1 MNEHNVLNKDK
12 IAEIETQAITDTA
25 TRWNVSE
32 ELVDESVQDYTEMI
46 ENFERYLNER
56 YPDENMDTQPYVA
69 MEIAKKVNRDI
80 ADKHGMDEGTYVVD
94 VNKIGIDHT
103 AEMPKTV
110 EIQPGQTMGLDIDI
124 DTGIR

>member
-1 MNEHNVLNKDK
+1 MYEHNALNEDT

-32 ELVDESVQDYTEMI
+32 ELVGEIMQDYTEMV
-46 ENFERYLNER
+46 EKFERYLNER

-80 ADKHGMDEGTYVVD
+80 ADKHGMDEEIVGMIIQDYTEMIHD
-94 VNKIGIDHT
+94 SLER
-103 AEMPKTV
+103 EMP
-110 EIQPGQTMGLDIDI
+110 EELD
-124 DTGIR
+124 